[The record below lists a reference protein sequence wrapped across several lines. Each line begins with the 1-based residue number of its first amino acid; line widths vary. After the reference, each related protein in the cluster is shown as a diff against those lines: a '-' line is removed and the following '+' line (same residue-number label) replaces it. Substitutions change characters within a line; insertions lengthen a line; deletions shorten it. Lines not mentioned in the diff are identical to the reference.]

1 MATQSMYG
9 PCITVSTARAI
20 PDAAK
25 DETMVKSHSILYGV
39 AFTLLFSSSLAA
51 QETNL
56 NTVVATVAGTEITI
70 GHMLDV
76 KRQLPEQYKSLE
88 DSVLFSG
95 ILEQLLQQELLANSV
110 TEDPSWLATAMQNQR
125 RNLLSSVVI
134 NDLRDN
140 SVTENILK
148 DTYAAKYPAGSGETE
163 YKASHILVE
172 TEQKARDLLALL
184 DGGTDFSGLAIEHST
199 GPSGPSG
206 GDLGWFGKGQMVE
219 PFESA
224 VMGMEADT
232 YTGPVKTQFGYHL
245 IFLNNRRETS
255 PPSFEDVRSEIEVEI
270 QNAAVE
276 KHLSGLMANAEV
288 MMPAVEIDPSILSVL
303 DFTSK

>member
-1 MATQSMYG
+1 MFNKIKNVILFLTL
-9 PCITVSTARAI
+9 STAFSCTNIYRNHGYV
-20 PDAAK
+20 PSD
-25 DETMVKSHSILYGV
+25 GV
-39 AFTLLFSSSLAA
+39 
-51 QETNL
+51 
-56 NTVVATVAGTEITI
+56 
-70 GHMLDV
+70 
-76 KRQLPEQYKSLE
+76 
-88 DSVLFSG
+88 
-95 ILEQLLQQELLANSV
+95 LANIVIGIDTRASV
-110 TEDPSWLATAMQNQR
+110 EDTLGMPTTGGVPLANYVTKDV
-125 RNLLSSVVI
+125 LKSS
-134 NDLRDN
+134 
-140 SVTENILK
+140 
-148 DTYAAKYPAGSGETE
+148 YAAKYPVGVGETE

-245 IFLNNRRETS
+245 IFLHNRRETS

-276 KHLSGLMANAEV
+276 KHLSRLMANAEV